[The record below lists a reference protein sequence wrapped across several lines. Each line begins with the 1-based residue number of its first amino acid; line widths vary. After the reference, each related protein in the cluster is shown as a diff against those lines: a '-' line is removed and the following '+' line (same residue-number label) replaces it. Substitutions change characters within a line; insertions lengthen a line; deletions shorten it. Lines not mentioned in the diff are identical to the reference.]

1 MKRHVVCGFSQ
12 QNEYRLQYT
21 EKTRVCVNVKFCDK
35 LAVWVKEY
43 SFSQDIISQNCKVTT
58 RKFNDI
64 HVACMGMSLI
74 RIV

>member
-21 EKTRVCVNVKFCDK
+21 EKTRVCVNMKFCDK

-43 SFSQDIISQNCKVTT
+43 SFPKTLSAK
-58 RKFNDI
+58 
-64 HVACMGMSLI
+64 
-74 RIV
+74 IVKLPPENSTIYT